1 MTKTNHDN
9 EPELTDK
16 LDMSLDL
23 GFDDDIGLS
32 ESSADFLQETERDQA
47 VIAQIVNNQ
56 QSKMTDSLF
65 HGSTLNPTLS
75 HNSYIDSLI
84 DGDISIPHEAESY
97 SISKQDIAADKG
109 AAVSETDP
117 GQLKEDATGLGIK
130 FHHIEYKDGDLLPSI
145 KPSFITQYYIRFVTN
160 ICINLVTNPTVRA
173 VNAAQARIHYKNTV
187 TPSRNLVDNVAD
199 ELDSKLAL
207 SIFSDVK
214 RHENEKESRMIYW
227 QNPTLSSITLN
238 DRTLTP
244 VTHHDVI
251 LPVYDDIFRHCS
263 KQSTALSLL
272 SHYEKLYMKLP
283 LSTREY
289 SEDFDPHHNPQ
300 YTSKLTSLQQ
310 SVNFLKT
317 SCWYSFTAELNSL
330 FANKRKKPLSYARGY
345 LRALYRHYDNSA
357 VTFNE
362 QLVKKLSH
370 RVDEL
375 RYWVDRDRHGYF
387 NLVHSQPQISKRY
400 AHHSI
405 SSHQL
410 AFEVLSMLS
419 KPIIRHDPLNNLNYD
434 LENGTLYLAG
444 QNEVLKFWVNK
455 LSDVSEN
462 NTPENNTLRESILR
476 TAARKART
484 FYPPS
489 ALYLED

>member
-1 MTKTNHDN
+1 MTDNKHTNPAEKPFD
-9 EPELTDK
+9 LG
-16 LDMSLDL
+16 LDL
-23 GFDDDIGLS
+23 GFDDDINLDT
-32 ESSADFLQETERDQA
+32 SSADFLKETERDQV
-47 VIAQIVNNQ
+47 VIAQIVNDQ
-56 QSKMTDSLF
+56 QSKMSDGFF
-65 HGSTLNPTLS
+65 HGSTLNPSLS
-75 HNSYIDSLI
+75 HQAYIDSLV
-84 DGDISIPHEAESY
+84 DGSVSIPDEAETH
-97 SISKQDIAADKG
+97 SIARSADG
-109 AAVSETDP
+109 AALSETEP
-117 GQLKEDATGLGIK
+117 GHLKEDATGVGIK

-173 VNAAQARIHYKNTV
+173 VNAAQARIYYRTTI
-187 TPSRNLVDNVAD
+187 TPSRNLIDNVAD
-199 ELDSKLAL
+199 DLDSKLAL
-207 SIFSDVK
+207 SILSDVK

-227 QNPTLSSITLN
+227 QNPTLSSMTLN
-238 DRTLTP
+238 DRKLTP

-272 SHYEKLYMKLP
+272 SHYQKLYMKLP

-289 SEDFDPHHNPQ
+289 SDDFDPHHNPQ
-300 YTSKLTSLQQ
+300 YISKLTSLQQ

-317 SCWYSFTAELNSL
+317 SCWYSFTAEINSL

-345 LRALYRHYDNSA
+345 LRALYNHYDSDA

-362 QLVKKLSH
+362 GLVRKLGQQ
-370 RVDEL
+370 VDEL
-375 RYWVDRDRHGYF
+375 RYWVERGHHGYF
-387 NLVHSQPQISKRY
+387 NLVDSQPQISKRY

-419 KPIIRHDPLNNLNYD
+419 KPIIKHEPLNNLNYD
-434 LENGTLYLAG
+434 LENGALYLAG
-444 QNEVLKFWVNK
+444 QNEVLSFWVKK
-455 LSDVSEN
+455 LSSISEN
-462 NTPENNTLRESILR
+462 DTPENNTLRNSILR